1 MKPSLLWIKA
11 DELYP
16 LNSGGKIRT
25 YNMMVQLKAHYD
37 ITYFTLK
44 APNSAPTPNIQCY
57 SDHQVFAPWQDNKD
71 NKLALLTD
79 VAKNVVTSSL
89 PYVIDKYTT
98 QTITDTLSALL
109 AKQHFDIVVCDFL
122 SLSVNL
128 TQLPKKP
135 ETTYVL
141 FQHNVESYIWE
152 RHSKNAANAVSK
164 IFYKNQ
170 WQRFKR
176 FEQHT
181 CQWFDGVIAVSDFDK
196 EVFTNEFGL
205 ANVLGHV
212 ETGVDLDFFAEIPRQ
227 PKPFSLVFL
236 GSMDWMPNI
245 DGIEDFIKHCYPLIK
260 QGLPEVTLTILGRN
274 PPDKI
279 VQLSEVDSSIT
290 VTGTVDD
297 VRPFLAAASA
307 SIVPLRI
314 GGGTRIK
321 IFETMAAG
329 LPVISTSIGAEGL
342 PITHDENIMI
352 ADDHGAFAD
361 ATISLLKN
369 DEKASQIAINGYT
382 LVKENYSWKTVT
394 QDFVDMLNTARNK

>member
-44 APNSAPTPNIQCY
+44 APGAAPTPNIQSY
-57 SDHQVFAPWQDNKD
+57 SDHQIFANWQDNKD
-71 NKLALLTD
+71 SKLSLLTD
-79 VAKNVVTSSL
+79 VGKNVVGSSL

-98 QTITDTLSALL
+98 QSITDTLKGVLED
-109 AKQHFDIVVCDFL
+109 QHFDIVVCDFL

-128 TQLPKKP
+128 TRLPKKP

-152 RHSKNAANAVSK
+152 RHYKNAGNVASK

-170 WQRFKR
+170 WQRFKT
-176 FEQHT
+176 FEQST

-196 EVFTNEFGL
+196 QVFTEQFGL
-205 ANVLGHV
+205 KNVLGHV

-227 PKPFSLVFL
+227 PKPCSLVFL

-245 DGIEDFIKHCYPLIK
+245 DGIEDFIKHCYPKIK
-260 QGLPEVTLTILGRN
+260 QALPQVTLTILGRN

-279 VQLSEVDSSIT
+279 TQYGETDSSIT

-297 VRPFLAAASA
+297 VRPYLAAASA

-329 LPVISTSIGAEGL
+329 LPVISTTIGAEGL
-342 PITHDENIMI
+342 PIKHNENIMI
-352 ADDHGAFAD
+352 ADDHSTFAE
-361 ATISLLKN
+361 ASVALLKDN
-369 DEKASQIAINGYT
+369 EKAAQIAMNGYK

-394 QDFVDMLNTARNK
+394 QDFVDMLNTASNK

>member
-1 MKPSLLWIKA
+1 MKPKLLWIKA

-25 YNMMVQLKAHYD
+25 YNMMVQLKNHYD

-44 APNSAPTPNIQCY
+44 ESGTAATPNITDY
-57 SDHQVFAPWQDNKD
+57 SDHQVFAEWKD
-71 NKLALLTD
+71 NKSSKISVLTD
-79 VAKNVVTSSL
+79 VAKNVLTTSL

-98 QTITDTLSALL
+98 DTIQQTLRKLL
-109 AKQHFDIVVCDFL
+109 ESSEFDVVVCDFL

-128 TQLPKKP
+128 TALPKKKN
-135 ETTYVL
+135 TTYVL

-152 RHSKNAANAVSK
+152 RHYKNAGNPGSK

-170 WQRFKR
+170 WERFAA
-176 FEQHT
+176 FERKT

-196 EVFTNEFGL
+196 DVFKNEFGL
-205 ANVLGHV
+205 TNVLGHV
-212 ETGVDLDFFAEIPRQ
+212 ETGVNLDFFAEIPR
-227 PKPFSLVFL
+227 KPVDNSLVFL

-245 DGIEDFIKHCYPLIK
+245 DGIEDFIKHCYPMIK
-260 QGLPEVTLTILGRN
+260 KAVPEVTLTILGRN

-279 VQLSEVDSSIT
+279 IQLGEADDSIT

-297 VRPFLAAASA
+297 VRPYLAASTA

-329 LPVISTSIGAEGL
+329 LPVISTTIGAEGL

-352 ADDHGAFAD
+352 ADEHEQFAE
-361 ATISLLKN
+361 AAVSLLKDN
-369 DEKASQIAINGYT
+369 TKATEIANNGYR
-382 LVKENYSWKTVT
+382 LVKENYSWQTVT